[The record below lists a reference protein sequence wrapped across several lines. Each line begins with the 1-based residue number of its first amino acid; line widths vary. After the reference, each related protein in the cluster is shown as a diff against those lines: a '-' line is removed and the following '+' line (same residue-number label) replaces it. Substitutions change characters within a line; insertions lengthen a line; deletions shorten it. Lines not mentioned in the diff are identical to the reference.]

1 MSMALMKHCVV
12 TPKKYRYIT
21 GILPNN
27 KKIEE
32 SMELDLTIKEIKRC
46 MMNGAIVQVLDD
58 GSMLPLDERNYY
70 STDPITEEVN
80 PPISEEDVSKIGDAK
95 VGQAILRSFD

>member
-1 MSMALMKHCVV
+1 MKTTKKCLV

-32 SMELDLTIKEIKRC
+32 PMELELNKKEIKRC
-46 MMNGAIVQVLDD
+46 MMNGAVVQILLD
-58 GSMLPLDERNYY
+58 GSYLPLDEKNYY
-70 STDPITEEVN
+70 VN
-80 PPISEEDVSKIGDAK
+80 NKVDISDIPLDKIAK
-95 VGQAILRSFD
+95 VGQAKIGQAIIYPI